1 MSRASGLPRGGL
13 RGARR
18 VLRRPGGGEG
28 FAGGRVVL
36 SGAVGERS
44 PGAGGG
50 PDSPPT
56 PALGLSP
63 GLPIG
68 PRDRRCAASVLS
80 EDPSAIF
87 SPFPR
92 VPAPIATSDT
102 IFELGFERTLKKQN
116 KEQVPPVSAP
126 EQPHRKQHAGKS
138 AKKPSANDTSVKP
151 GKCRSLEEALRTVS
165 VPGQAV
171 PS

>member
-1 MSRASGLPRGGL
+1 M
-13 RGARR
+13 
-18 VLRRPGGGEG
+18 
-28 FAGGRVVL
+28 VL